1 MKCEDK
7 IITSLIQHYEIPFM
21 EKDRFTLALSYV
33 EVRDNG
39 SINLR
44 RIIKCII

>member
-1 MKCEDK
+1 MKCEDR
-7 IITSLIQHYEIPFM
+7 IITSLIQCYEIPCM

-33 EVRDNG
+33 GVRDNG
-39 SINLR
+39 SVNLH